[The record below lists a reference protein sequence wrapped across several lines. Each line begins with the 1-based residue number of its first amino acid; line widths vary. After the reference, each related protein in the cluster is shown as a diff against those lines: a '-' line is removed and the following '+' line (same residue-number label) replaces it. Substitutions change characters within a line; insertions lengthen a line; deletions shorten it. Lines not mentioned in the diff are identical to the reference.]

1 MASLRILSLKNGSFT
16 TLLRGDA
23 MKFSRER
30 TRLRHINE
38 AIENMESMM
47 LTAPKAIQA
56 VLQKNIDRSK
66 KDAKTILNQMIL
78 DGYTGENHGRP

>member
-1 MASLRILSLKNGSFT
+1 MAYLRILSLKSGNFI

-23 MKFSRER
+23 MKFSREK

-47 LTAPKAIQA
+47 VNAPKAIQA
-56 VLQKNIDRSK
+56 VIQKNIDRSRK
-66 KDAKTILNQMIL
+66 EAKTILNQMIL
-78 DGYTGENHGRP
+78 DGYTGENHG

>member
-47 LTAPKAIQA
+47 VNAPKAIQA
-56 VLQKNIDRSK
+56 VLQKNIDRSRK
-66 KDAKTILNQMIL
+66 EAKNILNQMIL
-78 DGYTGENHGRP
+78 DGYTGENHG

>member
-1 MASLRILSLKNGSFT
+1 MRTQYLKNGSFT

-23 MKFSRER
+23 MKFSREK

-47 LTAPKAIQA
+47 VNAPKAIQA

-78 DGYTGENHGRP
+78 DGYTGENNGRP

>member
-1 MASLRILSLKNGSFT
+1 MASLRILSLKSGSFT

-47 LTAPKAIQA
+47 VNAPKAIQA
-56 VLQKNIDRSK
+56 VLQKNIDRSRK
-66 KDAKTILNQMIL
+66 EAKTILNQMIL
-78 DGYTGENHGRP
+78 DGYTGENHG